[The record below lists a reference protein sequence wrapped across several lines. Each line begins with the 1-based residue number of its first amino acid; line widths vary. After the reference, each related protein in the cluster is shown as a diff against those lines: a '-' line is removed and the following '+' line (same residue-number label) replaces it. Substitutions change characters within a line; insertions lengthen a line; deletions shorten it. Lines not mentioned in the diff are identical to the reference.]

1 MIFLTKHFKTFNEG
15 DLNSLYQMRKKK
27 KKIEINKNNNF
38 LIVPSSIISSTN
50 ESLINTNYQTLFYNM
65 LSLKKH
71 YLLKQQISHIYK
83 TEENEREIKPNF
95 EEQKKKKK

>member
-1 MIFLTKHFKTFNEG
+1 
-15 DLNSLYQMRKKK
+15 
-27 KKIEINKNNNF
+27 
-38 LIVPSSIISSTN
+38 
-50 ESLINTNYQTLFYNM
+50 M

-71 YLLKQQISHIYK
+71 YLLKQQISHIYIYKEK